1 MLNPRCGCVYIWK
14 VNSFCIELKI
24 TQGNKMRISFDTCQ
38 LKGFI
43 LALSHSISLS
53 LSRHLMSYANVCVRI
68 YEDN

>member
-1 MLNPRCGCVYIWK
+1 
-14 VNSFCIELKI
+14 
-24 TQGNKMRISFDTCQ
+24 MRISFDTCQ

-43 LALSHSISLS
+43 LALSLSLS